1 MTMFLSK
8 KVCDILELRKGNDM
22 KKEEQRKT
30 GQKETDN
37 IALLK
42 FREKLFLEE
51 MEQYRAG
58 LTGEYESILPYV
70 RDDDGRYSEKKT
82 CELIDELTDYARLYR
97 KYESEEY
104 LQKLEESGRS
114 DEEIEELMMLFPEFG
129 PDQEAFFRDFLYCAL
144 RISEM
149 DMLCDPEGKDI
160 SRATQT
166 FHDLLW
172 FSGEHYKSPEELY
185 VGEAVSEA
193 LRNDYADMKGI
204 YRPASWLVH
213 MLTGKALSNLY
224 PEELQ
229 KEYFHYIPR
238 GLRRAI
244 EELGCTPSEFFR
256 ANWKEG
262 FLSDE
267 KLMKEIAEQVKNQF
281 AEPEKFVECYLYFR
295 SKRYDPRYDSADP
308 ELVAEVVDLMNIVY
322 SLDDYVKAAVQLF
335 TEKRGLSHL
344 QDDDTYFTAMTLLR
358 RAEKQLKKTA
368 MEDRRRFCE

>member
-1 MTMFLSK
+1 
-8 KVCDILELRKGNDM
+8 
-22 KKEEQRKT
+22 
-30 GQKETDN
+30 
-37 IALLK
+37 
-42 FREKLFLEE
+42 
-51 MEQYRAG
+51 
-58 LTGEYESILPYV
+58 
-70 RDDDGRYSEKKT
+70 
-82 CELIDELTDYARLYR
+82 
-97 KYESEEY
+97 
-104 LQKLEESGRS
+104 
-114 DEEIEELMMLFPEFG
+114 
-129 PDQEAFFRDFLYCAL
+129 
-144 RISEM
+144 M
-149 DMLCDPEGKDI
+149 D
-160 SRATQT
+160 
-166 FHDLLW
+166 
-172 FSGEHYKSPEELY
+172 
-185 VGEAVSEA
+185 
-193 LRNDYADMKGI
+193 
-204 YRPASWLVH
+204 RPASWLVH

-281 AEPEKFVECYLYFR
+281 EEPEKFVECYLYFR

-308 ELVAEVVDLMNIVY
+308 ELVAEVVDMMNIVY

-358 RAEKQLKKTA
+358 RAEKQLKKAA

>member
-1 MTMFLSK
+1 
-8 KVCDILELRKGNDM
+8 M

-30 GQKETDN
+30 GRQETGD

-70 RDDDGRYSEKKT
+70 RDEDGRYSEKKT

-97 KYESEEY
+97 RYESEEY
-104 LQKLEESGRS
+104 RQKVERSGRS
-114 DEEIEELMMLFPEFG
+114 DEEIEELMIFSSEF
-129 PDQEAFFRDFLYCAL
+129 DSDMENFFRDFLYCAL

-149 DMLCDPEGKDI
+149 DALCDPDGKDI

-172 FSGEHYKSPEELY
+172 FSGDHYKSSEELY
-185 VGEAVSEA
+185 VQEAVSEA
-193 LRNDYADMKGI
+193 VSSDYADMKGI

-213 MLTGKALSNLY
+213 MLTGKDLSALY

-229 KEYFHYIPR
+229 KEYFHCIPS

-244 EELGCTPSEFFR
+244 EELGCTPAEFSR
-256 ANWKEG
+256 TNCEAE
-262 FLSDE
+262 FLSNE
-267 KLMKEIAEQVKNQF
+267 RLMKETAEQIKKQF
-281 AEPEKFVECYLYFR
+281 AEPEKFVECYLNFR
-295 SKRYDPRYDSADP
+295 CKRYDPRYDSADP
-308 ELVAEVVDLMNIVY
+308 ESVIEVIDMMNMAY

-335 TEKRGLSHL
+335 TEKRGISHL